1 MKIMAN
7 VKMKKKELL
16 EKLQAK
22 ITIKTGRKMC
32 QQDILD
38 RSIEF
43 TYERLDDFIE
53 ESIKP
58 PPITEDLI
66 ARLKKKAID
75 APLAHPEKSDDE
87 LLYGMKRE

>member
-7 VKMKKKELL
+7 VKMKKKRLL

-22 ITIKTGRKMC
+22 ITIKTGRKMS

-66 ARLKKKAID
+66 ARLRKR
-75 APLAHPEKSDDE
+75 
-87 LLYGMKRE
+87 LLMLL